1 MIQRAFHVS
10 LSVALALTLAAAT
23 ANAGLTK
30 RACAKANADGQA
42 SRLDGKLSDARASL
56 QACVDP
62 SCPSI
67 VRDDCAERLA
77 ELDRAQPTIVFDVKD
92 GSGNDVGAVA
102 VLVDGKPL
110 AETPTG
116 LALRI
121 DPGEHTFTFTANG
134 MPPLTR
140 RFVLKEGEK
149 DRRERITIGPLPP
162 APAVVTTV
170 HEPARGLETKRIVG
184 IAAAGLGVVGV
195 AVGTI
200 FGVQTFAAVSDQ
212 KSDCASSSQCVS
224 PGKAQADHSTASTDG
239 AVSTGAFIAAGAL
252 LAAGAYLFFSAPHAS
267 APATTGLVV
276 VPSVGPGGGGLSLR
290 AEF

>member
-1 MIQRAFHVS
+1 
-10 LSVALALTLAAAT
+10 
-23 ANAGLTK
+23 
-30 RACAKANADGQA
+30 
-42 SRLDGKLSDARASL
+42 
-56 QACVDP
+56 
-62 SCPSI
+62 
-67 VRDDCAERLA
+67 
-77 ELDRAQPTIVFDVKD
+77 
-92 GSGNDVGAVA
+92 
-102 VLVDGKPL
+102 
-110 AETPTG
+110 
-116 LALRI
+116 
-121 DPGEHTFTFTANG
+121 
-134 MPPLTR
+134 
-140 RFVLKEGEK
+140 
-149 DRRERITIGPLPP
+149 
-162 APAVVTTV
+162 
-170 HEPARGLETKRIVG
+170 
-184 IAAAGLGVVGV
+184 VGV